1 MSDGTRPVSSGPQST
16 VLARLAVFLFFFVFF
31 AAGAAFGIAAFG
43 RPLLSMVSARNWQS
57 ASCEII
63 SSRVENR
70 SSSDGSS
77 YRVDVTYRYFVD
89 DRSYVGNRYQFMNW
103 STSGY
108 GGKAA
113 IVGRLRPGTRTD
125 CWVNPDNPGDAVIE
139 RGPTVD
145 LLFGLIPLLFMS
157 IGGAGIYFAAFGRDR
172 VSVLMSSKSTTK
184 GPAYTKAVRGAE
196 PAALR
201 PRFGRGAK
209 LAVFTAV
216 ALFWNGILSLFLFD
230 LPGRGVFSWFVALFL
245 IPFVLVGIG
254 LVGLVIYQALK
265 LANPRPTL
273 TVNKSIVTLGD
284 ELRVDWSMDGRVEK
298 LTRFSITLEAREEAT
313 YTRGTDRT
321 TETHVFTTIT
331 LANHI
336 PPEITRA
343 GSATVRIPTDTMHS
357 FDATHNK
364 VVWVLRV
371 RGELPNWPNSDEEF
385 PLTVAPYSR

>member
-1 MSDGTRPVSSGPQST
+1 VPDGTRPVSSGPHST
-16 VLARLAVFLFFFVFF
+16 VLARLAVFLFFAVFF
-31 AAGAAFGIAAFG
+31 AAGAAFGIGAFG
-43 RPLLSMVSARNWQS
+43 KPLRNMVAARDWQS

-63 SSRVENR
+63 SSRVESRN
-70 SSSDGSS
+70 SGDGSS
-77 YRVDVTYRYFVD
+77 YRVEVTYRYFVD
-89 DRSYVGNRYQFMNW
+89 DRSYAGNRYQFMDW

-113 IVGRLRPGTRTD
+113 IVARLRPGTRTE

-139 RGPTVD
+139 RGPTFD
-145 LLFGLIPLLFMS
+145 LWFGLIPLLFMS
-157 IGGAGIYFAAFGRDR
+157 IGGVGIYFVAVGRDR
-172 VSVLMSSKSTTK
+172 VSQLMSSKSTTK

-201 PRFGRGAK
+201 PRYSRGAK
-209 LAVFTAV
+209 LAGVIAV
-216 ALFWNGILSLFLFD
+216 ALFWNGLVSLFLYN
-230 LPGRGVFSWFVALFL
+230 LPGRGVFHWFMALFL
-245 IPFVLVGIG
+245 TPFVLVGIG
-254 LVGLVIYQALK
+254 LVGFVIYQALQ
-265 LANPRPTL
+265 LANPRPTV
-273 TVNKSIVTLGD
+273 TVNTSIVTLGD

-321 TETHVFTTIT
+321 TETNVFTTIT
-331 LANHI
+331 LANQV

-343 GSATVRIPTDTMHS
+343 GSAKVRIPADTMHS

-371 RGELPNWPNSDEEF
+371 RGELPNWPNSNEEF